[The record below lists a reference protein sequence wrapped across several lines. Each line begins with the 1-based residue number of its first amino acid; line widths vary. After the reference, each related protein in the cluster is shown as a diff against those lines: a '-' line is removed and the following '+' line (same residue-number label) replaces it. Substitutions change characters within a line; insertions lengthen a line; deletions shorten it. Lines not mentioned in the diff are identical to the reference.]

1 LIRDVHLQANS
12 EKQFRPTLSVSD
24 PSGQLICRV
33 TITRDVVSLASANA
47 DFNYVQFGSNVFFA
61 ELCGQGVFL
70 SESSKPGEKILLPFG
85 ERKNHHGLCF
95 TLTLERDV
103 NADDTSNITNVPA
116 LTDLLT
122 AWIGTP
128 MQGHT
133 GLVPAL
139 EEFLRLLVTACGA
152 LSGLLVLADERGY
165 SLVTHFG
172 TDLQGAEDI
181 WNKMPASISEE
192 VLRSGARMILPE
204 GLREKQSPEKST
216 IYVRNV
222 RSVVG
227 FPLCAENRV
236 LGIFYL
242 NFQNILRDL
251 SAELQVELEFAA
263 TLAGLVI
270 QRALLREELN
280 SLRFKKTSLKPHAP
294 SAGRIMIG
302 NSSALEDSYRFI
314 SRFSAV
320 DIPILIM
327 GETGT
332 GKELAAREI
341 HLRSSRS
348 GKAFVSVNAS
358 AIPESL
364 FESEL
369 FGHKKG
375 AFTGAIADREGLVER
390 AAGGTLFID
399 EIGEIPLPLQ
409 AKLLRV
415 LQERTIVRVGDAQV
429 RKVDF
434 RLVAATHRDL
444 KSMIKQG
451 TFREDLYYRIAGG
464 IVTLA
469 PLRERRDDI
478 RILAQFFKERFCEQH
493 GLPQKEF
500 SGDAISELLT
510 YPWQGNIRELENAV
524 SRAVVMSD
532 GLVIRTSDFGM
543 FANSAEGGAAVNP
556 DQTTDESLEQAK
568 ERWLRGYLISALDRN
583 NQNRTH
589 TARTLGI
596 SERTLFR
603 YLEALKIKDQNV

>member
-1 LIRDVHLQANS
+1 MIRDVHLPENR
-12 EKQFRPTLSVSD
+12 EHPHRPTLTVGD
-24 PSGQLICRV
+24 ASGRLICRV
-33 TITRDVVSLASANA
+33 ALTRDVLSFAAANA
-47 DFNYVQFGSNVFFA
+47 DFNHAQFGSSVFFA
-61 ELCGQGVFL
+61 ELCGQCVFL
-70 SESSKPGEKILLPFG
+70 SESTNTEDKILLQFG
-85 ERKNHHGLCF
+85 ECKNHQGLSF
-95 TLTLERDV
+95 TLILEQDV
-103 NADDTSNITNVPA
+103 HTDETPTKFNPSA
-116 LTDLLT
+116 LTELLT
-122 AWIGTP
+122 AWIGRP

-139 EEFLRLLVTACGA
+139 EEFLRLVVTSCGA

-172 TDLQGAEDI
+172 TDLQGAADI

-227 FPLCAENRV
+227 FPLCAENRI

-251 SAELQVELEFAA
+251 SAELQLELEFAA

-280 SLRFKKTSLKPHAP
+280 SLRFNKTSMNSDAM
-294 SAGRIMIG
+294 SAGRLMIG
-302 NSSALEDSYRFI
+302 NSSALEDAYRFI
-314 SRFSAV
+314 SRFAVV

-358 AIPESL
+358 AIPENL

-375 AFTGAIADREGLVER
+375 SFTGAISDREGLIER

-415 LQERTIVRVGDAQV
+415 LQERTVVRVGDSQA

-500 SGDAISELLT
+500 SVDTLSELLN
-510 YPWQGNIRELENAV
+510 YPWNGNIRELENAV

-532 GLVIRTSDFGM
+532 GLVIRTSDFGL
-543 FANSAEGGAAVNP
+543 FASSAESGAAVIAE
-556 DQTTDESLEQAK
+556 QTQDESLEQAK
-568 ERWLRGYLISALDRN
+568 ERWLRGYLVSALDKN

-589 TARTLGI
+589 TARALGI

-603 YLEALKIKDQNV
+603 YLEALKIKEQEV